1 VLCPNAAQRTG
12 ARKKS
17 KKPTITIV
25 MVRAKK
31 SPVKT
36 GLGEKKGRG

>member
-1 VLCPNAAQRTG
+1 VQG
-12 ARKKS
+12 KKFKNPKN